1 MKRRY
6 KCFVLIDG
14 IPGPLVFKRYGETET
29 EVRGE
34 LESFIREKYEAGCTI
49 ETVELDKTH
58 KYEPKKKVEKK
69 NDDLAEEPAS
79 ETAEQAQTP

>member
-1 MKRRY
+1 MKQRY
-6 KCFVLIDG
+6 KCLVLIEG

-34 LESFIREKYEAGCTI
+34 LESFIREKYETGCTI
-49 ETVELDKTH
+49 EMVELDKTH

-69 NDDLAEEPAS
+69 NDDLAEEPAP
-79 ETAEQAQTP
+79 ETTEQAQTP

>member
-1 MKRRY
+1 MKQRY

-14 IPGPLVFKRYGETET
+14 IPGPFVFKRYGETET

-49 ETVELDKTH
+49 EIVELDKTH

-69 NDDLAEEPAS
+69 NDDLVEEPAP